1 MEPKAQETTTDT
13 ATCLNCG
20 SICRE
25 NYCPRC
31 GQPAQTPQR
40 ITMKTFWKGVALSFA
55 RMTPGFWSTFV
66 GLLIHPWVVIREYL
80 RGKRVKY
87 SPPVTMVI
95 QLLLYSTFIYTV
107 LGHILDIDFFSMYS
121 GGKTEEETGN
131 WLLDLILSSDVLFK
145 ILIACSIAINC
156 YVAYRNKGRR
166 RYSFYEFLTAAIYMG
181 CCFSIYNNLLRPL
194 DLIGPA
200 VGTCV
205 KIGVAL
211 IIGTVTLFKAFPMT
225 PWWRKWLTWLW
236 FLTLNILY
244 AAAILVLFTMIY
256 IIRHPEM
263 LEPA

>member
-1 MEPKAQETTTDT
+1 
-13 ATCLNCG
+13 
-20 SICRE
+20 
-25 NYCPRC
+25 
-31 GQPAQTPQR
+31 
-40 ITMKTFWKGVALSFA
+40 
-55 RMTPGFWSTFV
+55 
-66 GLLIHPWVVIREYL
+66 
-80 RGKRVKY
+80 
-87 SPPVTMVI
+87 
-95 QLLLYSTFIYTV
+95 
-107 LGHILDIDFFSMYS
+107 
-121 GGKTEEETGN
+121 
-131 WLLDLILSSDVLFK
+131 
-145 ILIACSIAINC
+145 
-156 YVAYRNKGRR
+156 
-166 RYSFYEFLTAAIYMG
+166 MG